1 MKLKLKSKVKVKVEI
16 KVKVE
21 VKFGSSCVVPSE
33 GAEKWAHEIGKVK
46 AKQRGTRLEE
56 SKSLL
61 QNYSEK
67 YNWSDQTRDLIVK
80 MMAINRKGRQFK
92 VF

>member
-1 MKLKLKSKVKVKVEI
+1 MKLKLKLKLKLKSKVKVKVE
-16 KVKVE
+16 VKVE

-33 GAEKWAHEIGKVK
+33 GAEKWAQETGKVK

-61 QNYSEK
+61 ENYSEK
-67 YNWSDQTRDLIVK
+67 YNWWDQTRDLIEK
-80 MMAINRKGRQFK
+80 MRSINRKGR
-92 VF
+92 